1 VVLLKVVGW
10 VMWMAGVVKV
20 AEVYLE
26 IRKSLEDQVRVSV
39 CSPLVLICTVI
50 FVPFSKPLKRFGVK
64 TNVCCVMLCNSGLNS
79 QQNVQVLHVEF
90 GWYSALSCCLIT
102 FVINQPVS
110 MSDQN
115 PVIRNRNIGVSS
127 KVYTCE
133 PNLFSQIRLLV
144 EDCNFLH
151 PCQEKKIGIS

>member
-1 VVLLKVVGW
+1 MCK
-10 VMWMAGVVKV
+10 
-20 AEVYLE
+20 YL
-26 IRKSLEDQVRVSV
+26 
-39 CSPLVLICTVI
+39 
-50 FVPFSKPLKRFGVK
+50 
-64 TNVCCVMLCNSGLNS
+64 
-79 QQNVQVLHVEF
+79 LHVEF

-110 MSDQN
+110 VSDQN

-127 KVYTCE
+127 QVYTCE

-151 PCQEKKIGIS
+151 PCKEKKIGIS